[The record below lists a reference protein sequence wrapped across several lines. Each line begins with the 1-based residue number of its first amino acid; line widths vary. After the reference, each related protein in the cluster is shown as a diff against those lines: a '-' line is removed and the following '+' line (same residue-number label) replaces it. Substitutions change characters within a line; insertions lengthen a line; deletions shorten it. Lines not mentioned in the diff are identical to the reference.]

1 VTIDFQH
8 IDDAQCLAFTGAVE
22 FAGKRW
28 SASILMAVAR
38 GASRFTQITASVPGL
53 SDRMLSQR
61 LREFERAGFVDRDVI
76 ATTPVQVHYQ
86 LTDRGSDLLQSLQ
99 PLVNY
104 TQRWAE

>member
-1 VTIDFQH
+1 
-8 IDDAQCLAFTGAVE
+8 
-22 FAGKRW
+22 
-28 SASILMAVAR
+28 
-38 GASRFTQITASVPGL
+38 
-53 SDRMLSQR
+53 MLSQR